1 MKEGTGSSLP
11 GVAVTPRVF
20 NCYKMRTMVFETI
33 LLDFLYYGVAVAGIT
48 TASVIIGDFYGRKSK
63 KDEYVNALEAM
74 ERIHSA
80 KMVKKAT
87 EEPAEKSE
95 EKK

>member
-1 MKEGTGSSLP
+1 MIS
-11 GVAVTPRVF
+11 
-20 NCYKMRTMVFETI
+20 MVFDTV
-33 LLDFLYYGVAVAGIT
+33 LLDFLYYGVAIAGIS
-48 TASVIIGDFYGRKSK
+48 TASVILGDFYGRKAK

-87 EEPAEKSE
+87 EEPSEKTE

>member
-1 MKEGTGSSLP
+1 MT
-11 GVAVTPRVF
+11 R
-20 NCYKMRTMVFETI
+20 MVFDTI
-33 LLDFLYYGVAVAGIT
+33 LLDFLYFGVATAGIA
-48 TASVIIGDFYGRKSK
+48 TASVIIGDFYGRKAK
-63 KDEYVNALEAM
+63 KDEYVSALEAM

-87 EEPAEKSE
+87 EEPTEKAE